1 MSAHNSFFGRILENQ
16 SFLMILKSNSL
27 PKILMKKFIIL
38 VSRPIKL
45 ETLLF
50 VIDFLKTKFATSSL
64 LPNPKGKGGSFLIP
78 SSRAFFRFS
87 LTTSKSSFF
96 SS

>member
-1 MSAHNSFFGRILENQ
+1 MDIVSAHNLFFDMILLNHC
-16 SFLMILKSNSL
+16 FLMILKSNSL
-27 PKILMKKFIIL
+27 PKIFMKKFIIF

-64 LPNPKGKGGSFLIP
+64 LPNPKGKGG
-78 SSRAFFRFS
+78 
-87 LTTSKSSFF
+87 
-96 SS
+96 